1 MMEFTIVNNQGEENE
16 KAVWMR
22 VVKLLGTLAVLS
34 LLMAPA
40 LAEQTTKNCACASGD
55 CHGSHMSNC
64 CGKCSDTSS
73 LNQGCSCSGQI
84 ALLSSIGLYDPAY
97 SVFGKGS
104 SRQYSRQ
111 SSSAGL
117 TCSEVPDI
125 GSISSPVSSP
135 VNPNDIGPPD
145 PDVVDCLPS
154 SAKQVFNA
162 LASDGPLT
170 QKELIRKTDLPPR
183 TVRYALSR
191 LKGEDML
198 AERFCFRDARQSL
211 YTLIGA
217 DLK

>member
-1 MMEFTIVNNQGEENE
+1 MEFTIVNNQGEENR
-16 KAVWMR
+16 KAVWMWF
-22 VVKLLGTLAVLS
+22 VKLLGTLAVPS

-40 LAEQTTKNCACASGD
+40 LAEQTTQNCSCASAG
-55 CHGSHMSNC
+55 CQGSHMSNC
-64 CGKCSDTSS
+64 CDKCDASS
-73 LNQGCSCSGQI
+73 LNQGCSCPGQI

-97 SVFGKGS
+97 SVFGKSS

-111 SSSAGL
+111 SISAGL

-145 PDVVDCLPS
+145 LDVVDCLPS

-170 QKELIRKTDLPPR
+170 QKELISKTDLPPR

-211 YTLIGA
+211 YTIIGA